1 MAKRPRKRSFQ
12 LNSLTVSTIG
22 GENAF
27 WSDLYHRA
35 MTARLRDF
43 IVALVAVYVFNNAI
57 FAILYDLD
65 SNAVSNVLEPHLL
78 NLFFFSV
85 ESFTTVG
92 FGDMHPVD
100 IWGHLV
106 FSIEGFVSI
115 LQLATLTGLIFARF
129 SKPRARIIFADHPII
144 SNHEGMPHLMI
155 RTANARNNFISDAT
169 AQLWATRVE
178 FNKEGQRFRRFHE
191 LTLTRQ
197 QNPAFA
203 LSWTLFHEINDKS
216 LLYGLTPKDLA
227 AAEYFFILTIK
238 GVDETSSQDLRARKS
253 YTFEQ
258 ILWDH
263 RYADILTPGENGA
276 LTLDYRKFQKTIKAP
291 A

>member
-1 MAKRPRKRSFQ
+1 MARKPKRRNFRLNQ
-12 LNSLTVSTIG
+12 LKVSAIG

-35 MTARLRDF
+35 MTARLTTF
-43 IVALVAVYVFNNAI
+43 ILALCGVYVFNNFI

-65 SNAVSNVLEPHLL
+65 SNAVSNVVEPHLI

-92 FGDMHPVD
+92 FGDMHPAD
-100 IWGHLV
+100 SWGHFI
-106 FSIEGFVSI
+106 FSLEGFVAI

-129 SKPRARIIFADHPII
+129 SKPRARILFADHPVIARQDGAM
-144 SNHEGMPHLMI
+144 NLMI

-178 FNKEGQRFRRFHE
+178 HNKEGQRYRRFHE
-191 LTLTRQ
+191 LPLTRQ

-203 LSWTLFHEINDKS
+203 LSWTVFHEINKAS
-216 LLYGLTPKDLA
+216 LLYGLTAKDLA

-253 YTFEQ
+253 YTEDQ
-258 ILWDH
+258 ILWGH
-263 RYADILTPGENGA
+263 RYADILSNSENGD
-276 LTLDYRKFQKTIKAP
+276 LTLDYREFHKTVKES
-291 A
+291 